1 MNSKNHKK
9 WEELLN
15 DTNFESRIVTGTKTR
30 IRNYKRK
37 RNLVF
42 SISATILVLFT
53 FSFYQWVIE
62 PNEMMSNMSDLV
74 EELSSESIVS
84 LSFD

>member
-15 DTNFESRIVTGTKTR
+15 DSNFESRIVTGTQTR

-42 SISATILVLFT
+42 SISATILVLIT

-62 PNEMMSNMSDLV
+62 PNEMVNNMSDLV

>member
-15 DTNFESRIVTGTKTR
+15 DSNFESRIVIGTQTR

-42 SISATILVLFT
+42 SISVTILVLFT

-62 PNEMMSNMSDLV
+62 PNEMLSNMSDLV

>member
-15 DTNFESRIVTGTKTR
+15 DSNFESRIVTGTQTR

-42 SISATILVLFT
+42 SISVTILVLFT

-62 PNEMMSNMSDLV
+62 PNEMLSNMSDLV